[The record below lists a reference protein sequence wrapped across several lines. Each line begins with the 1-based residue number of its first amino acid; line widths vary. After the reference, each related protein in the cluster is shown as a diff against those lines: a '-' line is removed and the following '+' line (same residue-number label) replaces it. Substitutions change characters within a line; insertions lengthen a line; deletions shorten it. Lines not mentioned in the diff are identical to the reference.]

1 MIKVGVIGYG
11 YWGPNLVRNFSEIP
25 TATLVGVADKRTDR
39 LQHLKNLNPNVA
51 VTTDYHDLFKMGV
64 DAVVVATPPATHYKI
79 AKDCL
84 EHGASVLV
92 EKPLTLNSADAESLI
107 EIARARDLRLMVG
120 NTFEYNAAVLAL
132 KQMVDSGEMGDIY
145 YINAVRTNLGLFQ
158 TSLNVMWDLA
168 PHDLSILLYILGKTP
183 KYVSATGRASIAKGI
198 QDIVYVSME
207 FEDSLL
213 AHVHVS
219 WLDPRKVRQITIVG
233 SKQMALYDDIE
244 PLEKIKVYDKG
255 VEAPPYSD
263 TFADFQFSYRYGDVR
278 IPYIKFTEP
287 LRVECQHFVDSI
299 INRTTPRS
307 SGEVGLRIVRVLE
320 AAQKS
325 LERNGDRVAV
335 EMPTDQ
341 PEIVTA

>member
-1 MIKVGVIGYG
+1 
-11 YWGPNLVRNFSEIP
+11 
-25 TATLVGVADKRTDR
+25 VADKRTDR
-39 LQHLKNLNPNVA
+39 LQHLKNLNPNIA
-51 VTTDYHDLFKMGV
+51 VTTDYHDLFNMGV

-84 EHGASVLV
+84 DHGLHVLV
-92 EKPLTLNSADAESLI
+92 EKPLTLNGPDAEGLI
-107 EIARARDLRLMVG
+107 EAARARDLRLMVG

-132 KQMVDSGEMGDIY
+132 KNMIDSGDLGDIF

-158 TSLNVMWDLA
+158 TNINVMWDLA
-168 PHDLSILLYILGKTP
+168 PHDISILLYLLGKTP

-207 FEDSLL
+207 FDDDLL

-219 WLDPRKVRQITIVG
+219 WLDPRKVRQITVVG
-233 SKQMALYDDIE
+233 SKQMALYDDVE
-244 PLEKIKVYDKG
+244 PLEKIKIYDKG
-255 VEAPPYSD
+255 VDAPPYSD

-278 IPYIKFTEP
+278 VPYIKFTEP

-299 INRTTPRS
+299 INHTEPRS
-307 SGEVGLRIVRVLE
+307 NGEVGLKIVRVLE

-325 LERNGDRVAV
+325 LEHHGQRMPVEVAAA
-335 EMPTDQ
+335 Q
-341 PEIVTA
+341 PELA